1 MFKWTFATWEAY
13 TEQIK
18 TRVRHGLSLKPQT
31 EYTEY
36 IYILVLKSIFTYI
49 VLTKVL
55 LTNNYIG
62 NYFT

>member
-1 MFKWTFATWEAY
+1 MFKWTFTTWEAH

-18 TRVRHGLSLKPQT
+18 TQVRHGLSLKPQI
-31 EYTEY
+31 EYTKY
-36 IYILVLKSIFTYI
+36 IYILVLKSIFTFT

-55 LTNNYIG
+55 LTNNSIG